1 MTTDHFTVLK
11 SNVTALV
18 HNRLLTWTSNLLF
31 LNSTDLVEKAVEEM
45 NIIGLSSIELSL
57 LKKQVNSSL
66 TNRSKDAKYRITTS
80 LVKVVGPSGKRGIGF
95 CYVPEGKMIQ
105 VRAANIQLVKSGGL
119 QHF

>member
-45 NIIGLSSIELSL
+45 NIIGLSSIEL
-57 LKKQVNSSL
+57 K
-66 TNRSKDAKYRITTS
+66 
-80 LVKVVGPSGKRGIGF
+80 
-95 CYVPEGKMIQ
+95 
-105 VRAANIQLVKSGGL
+105 
-119 QHF
+119 